1 MLSWVADNI
10 LFNAGLFVLI
20 YIDSNILKSL
30 LLHES
35 IISKWSVVIGS
46 VSRNIEETLVKPLMK
61 YYPQINFQLVHNNT
75 FKINSYFKFKDVV
88 PTTLRSSIIYCFT
101 CPSCQAGY
109 IGSSTRAFK
118 VRVAEHMGQ
127 SSRTGRALHNPPH
140 SSVREHSLKCKVQIT
155 TDHFEIIDSCNRS
168 DLRILE
174 SMYIKTNKPALNNM
188 LSATP
193 LNIL

>member
-1 MLSWVADNI
+1 MITVELDKIVKKFLNNI
-10 LFNAGLFVLI
+10 YQPMSTVPTVKKEKV
-20 YIDSNILKSL
+20 YLKL
-30 LLHES
+30 PYL
-35 IISKWSVVIGS
+35 GS

-75 FKINSYFKFKDVV
+75 FKINNFFKFKDVV

-127 SSRTGRALHNPPH
+127 SSRTGRPLHNPPH
-140 SSVREHSLKCKVQIT
+140 SSIREHSLKCKVQIT
-155 TDHFEIIDSCNRS
+155 TDHFEIIDSCSRS

-188 LSATP
+188 LSAAP